1 MSSRRLTYVLALIFA
16 FALGATTSR
25 GLDIYEAHAAAE
37 RPDLGLFW
45 QAWDLAQKEFVYRD
59 GLQTEKMV
67 YGAIRGMVDALGDD
81 GHTRF
86 LTPDEVRTERSS
98 IRGQF
103 DGIGAEVNLR
113 GGRPVVIAPI
123 EDSPAE
129 RAGLLAGD
137 TIVMVDG
144 DDVST
149 LTLTELVNRVRGP
162 RGSVVKLTVIHP
174 GESTT
179 AELEITRA
187 EVTVRPVTW
196 ALVPGTTIGHLRVNR
211 FGPTT
216 SKELIA
222 AIGQLREEGADRLV
236 LDLRNNPGGL
246 LHEAVA
252 TTSQFLKDG
261 NVLLE
266 ENAKGERKPFA
277 VAPGGVALDLPI
289 AVLINRGSAS
299 AAEIMAGAIQDQ
311 KRGPIVG
318 ERSFGTGT
326 VLTPF
331 NLDDGS
337 QIYLGTS
344 QWLTPEGRV
353 IRKAGI
359 QPDVA
364 VPMPA
369 GARPISPREQR
380 VLPAEVLAE
389 RNDAQLKRAI
399 ELLTAG

>member
-1 MSSRRLTYVLALIFA
+1 MKSRRLTQVLALVFA
-16 FALGATTSR
+16 FALGATASR
-25 GLDIYEAHAAAE
+25 GLDVYVARAEAP

-45 QAWDLAQKEFVYRD
+45 QAWDLAQREFVYRD
-59 GLQTEKMV
+59 ALQTQKML

-86 LTPDEVRTERSS
+86 LTPDEVKTERSS
-98 IRGQF
+98 MRGQF

-129 RAGLLAGD
+129 RAGILAGD

-144 DDVST
+144 DDVSA
-149 LTLTELVNRVRGP
+149 LTLTELVARVRGP

-179 AELEITRA
+179 AEIEITRDQ
-187 EVTVRPVTW
+187 VTVRSVTS
-196 ALVPGTTIGHLRVNR
+196 ALVPGTTVGHLRLNR

-216 SKELIA
+216 SKDLVE
-222 AIGQLREEGADRLV
+222 AIKQVRADGADRLV

-246 LHEAVA
+246 LHEAVSA
-252 TTSQFLKDG
+252 TSQFLREG

-266 ENAKGERKPFA
+266 EDAKGDRKPYP
-277 VAPGGVALDLPI
+277 VEPGGIAPDIPI

-299 AAEIMAGAIQDQ
+299 AAEIFAGAIQDAQ
-311 KRGPIVG
+311 RGPVIG

-344 QWLTPEGRV
+344 QWLTPAGRV
-353 IRKAGI
+353 IRRAGI
-359 QPDVA
+359 QPDVS
-364 VPMPA
+364 VQMPA
-369 GARPISPREQR
+369 GARPISPREER
-380 VLPAEVLAE
+380 TLPAEVLAD
-389 RNDAQLKRAI
+389 RNDAQLRKAVD
-399 ELLTAG
+399 LLNAA